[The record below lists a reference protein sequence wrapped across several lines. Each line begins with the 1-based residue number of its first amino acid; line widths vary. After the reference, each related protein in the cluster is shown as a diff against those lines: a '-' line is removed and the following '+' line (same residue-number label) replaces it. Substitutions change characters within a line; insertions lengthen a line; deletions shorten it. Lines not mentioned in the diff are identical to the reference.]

1 MVYFYSSIIISK
13 IIYYTKTSVKA
24 SLYLKLGRTWSVV
37 IKFRFK
43 YLLLNNLKFIET
55 LINKNL
61 MIETLTTLLKAL
73 VLFYEW

>member
-1 MVYFYSSIIISK
+1 MVCFYSSIITSK
-13 IIYYTKTSVKA
+13 IIYYTKTFVKV
-24 SLYLKLGRTWSVV
+24 SLYLKLERTRSVV

-61 MIETLTTLLKAL
+61 KIKIN
-73 VLFYEW
+73 